1 MVLFVDRRRFWRALF
16 VIFPPRQRGRRAAY
30 LVPTAGFVRTTDT
43 SVDNYRSAVVGCPS
57 QLAENAHAPR
67 FLLLPSVVGSAD
79 PFACQRDPRN
89 FWVVPSQAKEVRTNH
104 WPSLR
109 VEHCVEGGRSVGT
122 FPAGVSSTTRQ
133 YVQRRWQEEVPRL
146 RRRCSFFEDQSRRV
160 VQIFRDRGDST
171 LDGRRRPNNSGGCRE
186 VASKAWM
193 YIHTSVLVVCMS
205 SGRIDFVRSS

>member
-1 MVLFVDRRRFWRALF
+1 MVLFVDRRRFWRAAF

-79 PFACQRDPRN
+79 PFACDPRN

-109 VEHCVEGGRSVGT
+109 VEHCVEGGRSVET

-133 YVQRRWQEEVPRL
+133 YVQRRWQEEEPRL

-186 VASKAWM
+186 GASKDW
-193 YIHTSVLVVCMS
+193 VCIYS
-205 SGRIDFVRSS
+205 TRVAT